1 MFGLRGRAC
10 LRLGL
15 VLVLLGAGFALSAC
29 GRKGALE
36 APPSAALPPQA
47 QAQPQSGPQPPPD
60 PSLAAVLPEPAPAP
74 PPSPSLAA
82 PPRQS
87 STPLDWLLN

>member
-1 MFGLRGRAC
+1 MVGERGPAC

-15 VLVLLGAGFALSAC
+15 VLVLGAGLALAAC
-29 GRKGALE
+29 GRKGPLE

-47 QAQPQSGPQPPPD
+47 QVQPQSAPQPPPD
-60 PSLAAVLPEPAPAP
+60 PSLAAVLPEAAPAP

-87 STPLDWLLN
+87 STLLDWLLN